1 MLRIGGTQAAKES
14 QNMSNYMYI
23 LWTILNNCPNNG
35 EEFLTQMFLSPH
47 YDCFNYDYEFNDR
60 GEIKTRIDRHFT
72 ERSRHELDRYRRIA
86 IDSVFDYHNKNNRN
100 ISNDL
105 NNDEIDKLI
114 DLCKK
119 LNASSNYNDLRTDLV
134 LLVEDIEKRIII
146 NID

>member
-1 MLRIGGTQAAKES
+1 MLKRELVVLKRRK
-14 QNMSNYMYI
+14 N
-23 LWTILNNCPNNG
+23 
-35 EEFLTQMFLSPH
+35 H
-47 YDCFNYDYEFNDR
+47 YDYEFNDR